1 MKMVHTDFKDMIPAR
16 ALSALDAEEARA
28 LDDHLDDCDECLRE
42 LRDWEETAAAM
53 AISTN
58 PVEPS
63 PEVREQLLTEIRK
76 DLETPEVIP
85 FRAATRNVWTS
96 FGSLGAMAAV
106 VLLTALIVGLL
117 VMWRQYE
124 TARDELARSKEF
136 MQLVAT
142 PGARVT
148 ELSGVDLGAGATA
161 KLVYDNAGHAMLM
174 ANKLPNVPEGKAYQL
189 WFIVG
194 NNPPMPGKT
203 FVPDSEGKGMMK
215 DEMPGAA
222 LRSAVFAITM
232 EPASGVPAPTG
243 PIYLRSSAVN

>member
-1 MKMVHTDFKDMIPAR
+1 MVHADFKDMVPAR

-28 LDDHLDDCDECLRE
+28 LDNHLDECAECRRE

-63 PEVREQLLTEIRK
+63 PKVREQLLTEIRK

-85 FRAATRNVWTS
+85 FRSAQRNLWTS

-106 VLLTALIVGLL
+106 VLVTALIVGLIVL
-117 VMWRQYE
+117 WREYRSAQE
-124 TARDELARSKEF
+124 ELARSQEF
-136 MQLVAT
+136 LQLVAT

-161 KLVYDNAGHAMLM
+161 KIVYDNSGHAMLM
-174 ANKLPNVPEGKAYQL
+174 ADKLPGVPEGKAYQL
-189 WFIVG
+189 WFILG

-203 FVPDSEGKGMMK
+203 FVPDSAGKGMMK
-215 DEMPGAA
+215 DEMPRAA
-222 LRSAVFAITM
+222 LRSAVFAITI
-232 EPASGVPAPTG
+232 EPEGGVSAPTG

>member
-1 MKMVHTDFKDMIPAR
+1 MVHADFKDMVPAR

-28 LDDHLDDCDECLRE
+28 LDDHLDECAECRRE

-63 PEVREQLLTEIRK
+63 PKVREQLLTEIRS

-85 FRAATRNVWTS
+85 FRSAQRNLWTS

-106 VLLTALIVGLL
+106 VLVTALIVGLIVL
-117 VMWRQYE
+117 WREYRSAQE
-124 TARDELARSKEF
+124 ELARSQEF
-136 MQLVAT
+136 LQLVAT

-161 KLVYDNAGHAMLM
+161 KIVYDNSGHAMLM
-174 ANKLPNVPEGKAYQL
+174 ADKLPGVPEGKAYQL
-189 WFIVG
+189 WFILG

-203 FVPDSEGKGMMK
+203 FVPDSAGKGMMK
-215 DEMPGAA
+215 DEMPRAA
-222 LRSAVFAITM
+222 LRSAVFAITI
-232 EPASGVPAPTG
+232 EPAGGVSAPTG

>member
-1 MKMVHTDFKDMIPAR
+1 MVHADFKDMVPAR

-28 LDDHLDDCDECLRE
+28 LDDHLDECAECRRE

-63 PEVREQLLTEIRK
+63 PKVREQLLTEIRK
-76 DLETPEVIP
+76 DLETPEMIP
-85 FRAATRNVWTS
+85 FRSAQRNLWTS

-106 VLLTALIVGLL
+106 VLVTALIVGLIVL
-117 VMWRQYE
+117 WREYRSAQE
-124 TARDELARSKEF
+124 ELARSQEF
-136 MQLVAT
+136 LQLVAT

-161 KLVYDNAGHAMLM
+161 KIVYDNSGHAMLM
-174 ANKLPNVPEGKAYQL
+174 ANKLPDVPEGKAYQL

-203 FVPDSEGKGMMK
+203 FVPDSAGKGMMK
-215 DEMPGAA
+215 DEMPRAA
-222 LRSAVFAITM
+222 LRSAVFAITI
-232 EPASGVPAPTG
+232 EPAGGVSAPTG

>member
-1 MKMVHTDFKDMIPAR
+1 MVHADFKDMVPAR

-28 LDDHLDDCDECLRE
+28 LDNHLDECAECRRE

-63 PEVREQLLTEIRK
+63 PKVREQLLTEIRK

-85 FRAATRNVWTS
+85 FRSAQRNLWTS

-106 VLLTALIVGLL
+106 VLVTALIVGLIVL
-117 VMWRQYE
+117 WREYRSAQE
-124 TARDELARSKEF
+124 ELARSQEF
-136 MQLVAT
+136 LQLVAT

-161 KLVYDNAGHAMLM
+161 KIVYDNSGHAMLM
-174 ANKLPNVPEGKAYQL
+174 ANKLPDVPEGKAYQL

-203 FVPDSEGKGMMK
+203 FVPDSAGKGMMK
-215 DEMPGAA
+215 DEMPRAA
-222 LRSAVFAITM
+222 LRSAVFAITI
-232 EPASGVPAPTG
+232 EPAGGVSAPTG